1 MMLSETIT
9 ADGCRLHYLSEG
21 EGRPV
26 VFLHGGIL
34 DGEDFRDVLYLAAK
48 QGFRGLALDRPG
60 YGRSERPHKKMT
72 PFDQARILHTALQEL
87 EVNKPILVGH
97 SWSGLLTL
105 IYALLY
111 PQETSGLVLLAP
123 AMYKEG
129 YPAEHGDPL
138 SKLMTAPLIGD
149 LFLRLFLMT
158 PLAKAMSDNM
168 LQQTFAPEAVP
179 GGYQERVR
187 ASWLRPSSLRAN
199 REDVLAFPPAAME
212 ASKRYPEIKQPVIVL
227 VGEED
232 PFGTKEQALR
242 LQRDIPHAELQII
255 PRIAHMIPQ
264 LHPEL
269 VADAIRRIAEPA
281 MPCLPVENPYR
292 TDYDIEG
299 ISK

>member
-1 MMLSETIT
+1 
-9 ADGCRLHYLSEG
+9 
-21 EGRPV
+21 
-26 VFLHGGIL
+26 
-34 DGEDFRDVLYLAAK
+34 
-48 QGFRGLALDRPG
+48 
-60 YGRSERPHKKMT
+60 MT

-158 PLAKAMSDNM
+158 PLAKAMADNM

-199 REDVLAFPPAAME
+199 REDVYAFPPAAME

-227 VGEED
+227 VGERIPSERRNRHCACSGTFPMQSFRSFPVSLHD
-232 PFGTKEQALR
+232 PAA
-242 LQRDIPHAELQII
+242 PS
-255 PRIAHMIPQ
+255 
-264 LHPEL
+264 
-269 VADAIRRIAEPA
+269 
-281 MPCLPVENPYR
+281 R
-292 TDYDIEG
+292 TCR
-299 ISK
+299 